1 MRRVLGVIRRP
12 VGVVLAVGGFYVA
25 VQVEEVLWV
34 FVAGLL
40 VGNFGLLLVFWRQQK
55 PR

>member
-12 VGVVLAVGGFYVA
+12 VGVVLAVGGFYLA

-34 FVAGLL
+34 FVAGL
-40 VGNFGLLLVFWRQQK
+40 VGNIGLLLVFWGTTPTK
-55 PR
+55 K